1 MYCKLVFASNCQFP
15 RSWHVTIWH
24 LNAAQSA
31 IVYPSRSHSPVA
43 WVALVS
49 PLVLG
54 NFHATYFLG
63 QPWMTGKDSS
73 ASNVVSYLAVKI
85 MSWSTWWCQE
95 PPLNQ
100 SPSLGWWLIASLI
113 VGIMRMTL
121 GCRPC
126 SFRVQSVFSVHSWS
140 KGVTL
145 VHFKDHHNQQND
157 APQHHLFT
165 QHPWLQMFP
174 SFASSLVRLQ
184 LKRTL
189 AFSFFQHVILNHF
202 DVRGESSR
210 VYWARRISQIPRI
223 LKQTALSMGWL
234 QQKHIKPRVNTNT
247 RQI

>member
-1 MYCKLVFASNCQFP
+1 
-15 RSWHVTIWH
+15 
-24 LNAAQSA
+24 
-31 IVYPSRSHSPVA
+31 
-43 WVALVS
+43 
-49 PLVLG
+49 
-54 NFHATYFLG
+54 
-63 QPWMTGKDSS
+63 MTGKDSS

-100 SPSLGWWLIASLI
+100 SPSLGWWLIATLI

-189 AFSFFQHVILNHF
+189 TFSFFQHVILMFVVNLAGCIGLGGFHKFLGSWSRLHCPWDGCNRNTLNHESIPTP
-202 DVRGESSR
+202 DRSKRGSKKCCF
-210 VYWARRISQIPRI
+210 AICCHA
-223 LKQTALSMGWL
+223 KGG
-234 QQKHIKPRVNTNT
+234 QQ
-247 RQI
+247 